1 MDSQRI
7 QRMRRAM
14 RRAGYDALIFQLPE
28 NIVMS
33 FGVWPMNGFS
43 FGLFT
48 AEAGPLAL
56 IAPSCEDQEMDGCWA
71 DEIRWFVWPRLD
83 MEDPHDAI
91 RRQISQLVKKHRLG
105 RATIGYEGSF
115 ASVAPSHNAGEVT
128 VPSQASLAFLQSIIP
143 AAKWSDA
150 TQWIHAQ
157 RATKT
162 QSEVERLRV
171 AHRVAGYGLKW
182 FAAAV
187 EPGKSETELAADVY
201 RECLVRGMKLKDT
214 QHINVY
220 PQISSG
226 PNACRAWRPVVTTG
240 SRRLREGEVALL
252 ELAVCV
258 DGFWADV
265 TRVKAAGRASQ
276 CQRDAFEAVK
286 TAQQAALDVMQ
297 PGVSFSKPHATACNV
312 LHQHGFAE
320 QIVHITGHGLGFRYH
335 EPEPMLMPGA
345 SGRLKTGHVCSVE
358 PGLYDRSWGGI
369 RLEDNI
375 VVTTD
380 GVEVL
385 TKAANRI

>member
-1 MDSQRI
+1 MDPQRI

-14 RRAGYDALIFQLPE
+14 RRAGYDAVIFQLPE
-28 NIVMS
+28 NLVMS

-83 MEDPHDAI
+83 MEDPHDVI
-91 RRQISQLVKKHRLG
+91 RLQISQLVKKHRLG

-115 ASVAPSHNAGEVT
+115 SSVAPSHNAGEVI
-128 VPSQASLAFLQSIIP
+128 VPSQASFGFLQSIIP

-150 TQWIHAQ
+150 TGWIHSQ

-162 QSEVERLRV
+162 LREVERLRI
-171 AHRVAGYGLKW
+171 AHRVASYGLKW
-182 FAAAV
+182 FAGAV
-187 EPGKSETELAADVY
+187 TPGQSETELAAGVY
-201 RECLVRGMKLKDT
+201 RECLVRGMKLKDA

-226 PNACRAWRPVVTTG
+226 PNAHRAWRPVVTTG
-240 SRRLREGEVALL
+240 SRRLRESEMALL

-265 TRVKAAGRASQ
+265 TRVKAAGRATSQ
-276 CQRDAFEAVK
+276 QRDAFAAVK
-286 TAQQAALDVMQ
+286 AAQQAALNVMR
-297 PGVSFSKPHATACNV
+297 PGVSFSKPHAAACNV
-312 LHQHGFAE
+312 LCQHGFAE

-335 EPEPMLMPGA
+335 EPEPMLMPDA

-380 GVEVL
+380 AVEVL
-385 TKAANRI
+385 TKAAKRI